1 MSLLC
6 FVVGSW
12 DLSLFV
18 LLSLWC
24 LFDASETFSL
34 DSTSHTSVTSSHNAI
49 IKNDTTVHVR
59 YIELIASFCIKISLY
74 YIFWLP
80 CNRFCNRKA
89 KRQKTIQEVELIQVT
104 VSDDGWPRFA
114 LACINQAT
122 GPPSWSPPSK
132 RPCTTE
138 NEAKED
144 SALEF
149 AATKVF
155 VLIFADRTK

>member
-1 MSLLC
+1 MSRIEC
-6 FVVGSW
+6 EARV
-12 DLSLFV
+12 SLWFV
-18 LLSLWC
+18 LITALTVNVNNHQQPNPWVPVERSSGEPPALPYVLIMLRCWDVVVSLLWC

-104 VSDDGWPRFA
+104 VSDDG
-114 LACINQAT
+114 
-122 GPPSWSPPSK
+122 
-132 RPCTTE
+132 
-138 NEAKED
+138 
-144 SALEF
+144 
-149 AATKVF
+149 
-155 VLIFADRTK
+155 